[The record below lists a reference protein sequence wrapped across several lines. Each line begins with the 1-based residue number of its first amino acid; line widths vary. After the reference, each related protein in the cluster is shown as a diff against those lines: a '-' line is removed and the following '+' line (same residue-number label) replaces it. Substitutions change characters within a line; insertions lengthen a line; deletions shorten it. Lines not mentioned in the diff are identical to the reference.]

1 MSSYIGKIN
10 INNTEYPIA
19 QSLFGT
25 SNTTANT
32 ATKVVTCADFD
43 TLISGI
49 VINVYFTYANTESS
63 ISLNVNSTGN
73 KTVYVDNNSSI
84 LWDAGATKSFV
95 YYSNQWRLINPTSVG
110 TTYDAATTTAAGLM
124 SAADKIKL
132 NGITTGASTY
142 AAGSGLSLSGT
153 TFNHT
158 NSITASSVGSSAATS
173 GATLDVPYAKYDAQ
187 GHITE
192 KGVHVHTIGSLAA
205 SAITSGTF
213 ATARIPNLPTSI
225 ITSGTFAT
233 ARIPN
238 LPASIITS
246 GTLGTAILPTVPV
259 AKGGTGATTAAAAR
273 TNLGLGSAAVAS
285 TSASVDNNT
294 NLPTGAAIQSY
305 VTGLGYE
312 ANQNAFTT
320 VKVGTTDLVADSK
333 TDTLTIT
340 AGNNITLT
348 PTASSDSFSIAATN
362 TTYSNATSSAA
373 GLMSAADKQTL
384 DGLVASGGEV
394 NQNAFSNVVV
404 GSSTVAADQKTDTLT
419 LVGSGAVSISANTS
433 TDTITITGTNTTYG
447 TATTTT
453 AGLMSASDKIKLN
466 GVPTSVF
473 KTIKVGTTNLIADNA
488 EDTLTIT
495 AGDNITLTPTASSDS
510 FSIAATNTTYAVATT
525 AANGLMSATDKAT
538 LDGLI
543 SSGGEVN
550 QNAFSNVVIGSSTV
564 AADQKTDTLT
574 LVGNGSVSLSANTS
588 TDTITISG
596 TNTTYGTATTA
607 AAGLM
612 SAEDKIKID
621 KTIHQ
626 LSTLSTVSADD
637 QIAIY
642 DVSNNTTGK
651 STLATAIEKAGFVPK
666 QKNENGDDTNII
678 NNSYGARIGHYG
690 SDDWNY
696 IMSIGSL
703 TTVNGSTVMR
713 EGIEFQWQ
721 KPNYDLGDW
730 WINRVTLGQDGIKA
744 NLDFG
749 NINITSTNSTK
760 VSPQI
765 TASNLAQIKIGNT
778 SATSAFCVNDNII
791 GLYDNTNAD
800 WIIKK
805 DVTEG
810 IDQGTGTTYYGTT
823 LAAPYSQA
831 YLLRG
836 STSSTQ
842 HRLALTG
849 YGNIRV
855 DTSIDGGQ
863 NWVTSYYATHNGDSA
878 QDPLPIE
885 RGGTGAS
892 NISDARNNLQVPS
905 TANVW
910 LASTSRT
917 ANTVLAAPN
926 GSAGGAGF
934 RSLVAADLP
943 TVTIAKGGT
952 GATDRLTAF
961 KNLTNQNVGS
971 AAKYFVSLT
980 TSWESAGYSSIA
992 DTCAALGIKA
1002 TRLWNGSMQSGSATF
1017 SFGGYN
1023 AYIVLGKPSGGSF
1036 TSLIIPAIALGTS
1049 DIQCMLS
1056 DETTY
1061 ISFKLKYS
1069 GSTGTITYVTRTSGS
1084 NGTINYIYG
1093 IK

>member
-10 INNTEYPIA
+10 INNTQYPIA

-25 SNTTANT
+25 CNTTANT
-32 ATKVVTCADFD
+32 AAKVVTCADFD

-49 VINVYFTYANTESS
+49 VINVYFTYANTQTS
-63 ISLNVNSTGN
+63 ISLNVNSTGYKN
-73 KTVYVDNNSSI
+73 VYVDNNSSI

-95 YYSNQWRLINPTSVG
+95 YYDNQWRLINPTSVG

-238 LPASIITS
+238 LPTSIITSGTFATARIPNLPASIITS
-246 GTLGTAILPTVPV
+246 GTFSTARLPV
-259 AKGGTGATTAAAAR
+259 
-273 TNLGLGSAAVAS
+273 S
-285 TSASVDNNT
+285 TSVESNN

-320 VKVGTTDLVADSK
+320 VKVDTTDLVADSK

-362 TTYSNATSSAA
+362 TTYGNATSSAA

-419 LVGSGAVSISANTS
+419 LVGSGAVSISADTS

-447 TATTTT
+447 AATTAT
-453 AGLMSASDKIKLN
+453 AGLMAASDKIKLN

-525 AANGLMSATDKAT
+525 SADGLMSAA
-538 LDGLI
+538 
-543 SSGGEVN
+543 
-550 QNAFSNVVIGSSTV
+550 
-564 AADQKTDTLT
+564 
-574 LVGNGSVSLSANTS
+574 
-588 TDTITISG
+588 
-596 TNTTYGTATTA
+596 
-607 AAGLM
+607 
-612 SAEDKIKID
+612 DKIKID

-642 DVSNNTTGK
+642 DISNNITGK
-651 STLATAIEKAGFVPK
+651 ITLENVDEFIGKRKPITAGVQTA
-666 QKNENGDDTNII
+666 
-678 NNSYGARIGHYG
+678 YG
-690 SDDWNY
+690 S
-696 IMSIGSL
+696 S
-703 TTVNGSTVMR
+703 STSVADSSQV
-713 EGIEFQWQ
+713 F
-721 KPNYDLGDW
+721 
-730 WINRVTLGQDGIKA
+730 
-744 NLDFG
+744 
-749 NINITSTNSTK
+749 INI
-760 VSPQI
+760 
-765 TASNLAQIKIGNT
+765 
-778 SATSAFCVNDNII
+778 
-791 GLYDNTNAD
+791 
-800 WIIKK
+800 W
-805 DVTEG
+805 E
-810 IDQGTGTTYYGTT
+810 QGTNPEN
-823 LAAPYSQA
+823 LI
-831 YLLRG
+831 
-836 STSSTQ
+836 
-842 HRLALTG
+842 
-849 YGNIRV
+849 NIAIPF
-855 DTSIDGGQ
+855 S
-863 NWVTSYYATHNGDSA
+863 
-878 QDPLPIE
+878 
-885 RGGTGAS
+885 
-892 NISDARNNLQVPS
+892 
-905 TANVW
+905 
-910 LASTSRT
+910 LASQGNRF
-917 ANTVLAAPN
+917 APIQKAYN
-926 GSAGGAGF
+926 NWESHEFVGGFPLTDVYGF
-934 RSLVAADLP
+934 ILDENVMDS
-943 TVTIAKGGT
+943 TTIA
-952 GATDRLTAF
+952 A
-961 KNLTNQNVGS
+961 
-971 AAKYFVSLT
+971 
-980 TSWESAGYSSIA
+980 
-992 DTCAALGIKA
+992 
-1002 TRLWNGSMQSGSATF
+1002 WN
-1017 SFGGYN
+1017 
-1023 AYIVLGKPSGGSF
+1023 
-1036 TSLIIPAIALGTS
+1036 AIL
-1049 DIQCMLS
+1049 
-1056 DETTY
+1056 
-1061 ISFKLKYS
+1061 
-1069 GSTGTITYVTRTSGS
+1069 
-1084 NGTINYIYG
+1084 
-1093 IK
+1093 

>member
-10 INNTEYPIA
+10 INNTQYPIA

-25 SNTTANT
+25 CNTTANT
-32 ATKVVTCADFD
+32 AAKVVTCADFD

-49 VINVYFTYANTESS
+49 VINVYFTYANTQTS
-63 ISLNVNSTGN
+63 ISLNVNSTGYKN
-73 KTVYVDNNSSI
+73 VYVDNNSSI

-95 YYSNQWRLINPTSVG
+95 YYDNQWRLINPTSVG

-238 LPASIITS
+238 LPTSIITSGTFATARIPNLPASIITS
-246 GTLGTAILPTVPV
+246 GTFSTARLPV
-259 AKGGTGATTAAAAR
+259 
-273 TNLGLGSAAVAS
+273 S
-285 TSASVDNNT
+285 TSVESNN

-320 VKVGTTDLVADSK
+320 VKVDTTDLVADSK

-362 TTYSNATSSAA
+362 TTYGNATSSAA

-384 DGLVASGGEV
+384 AGLVASGGEV

-419 LVGSGAVSISANTS
+419 LVGSGAVSISADTS

-447 TATTTT
+447 AATTAT
-453 AGLMSASDKIKLN
+453 AGLMAASDKIKLN

-525 AANGLMSATDKAT
+525 SADGLMSAA
-538 LDGLI
+538 
-543 SSGGEVN
+543 
-550 QNAFSNVVIGSSTV
+550 
-564 AADQKTDTLT
+564 
-574 LVGNGSVSLSANTS
+574 
-588 TDTITISG
+588 
-596 TNTTYGTATTA
+596 
-607 AAGLM
+607 
-612 SAEDKIKID
+612 DKIKID

-642 DVSNNTTGK
+642 DISNNITGK
-651 STLATAIEKAGFVPK
+651 ITLENVDEFIGKRKPITAGVQTA
-666 QKNENGDDTNII
+666 
-678 NNSYGARIGHYG
+678 YG
-690 SDDWNY
+690 S
-696 IMSIGSL
+696 S
-703 TTVNGSTVMR
+703 STSVADSSQV
-713 EGIEFQWQ
+713 F
-721 KPNYDLGDW
+721 
-730 WINRVTLGQDGIKA
+730 
-744 NLDFG
+744 
-749 NINITSTNSTK
+749 INI
-760 VSPQI
+760 
-765 TASNLAQIKIGNT
+765 
-778 SATSAFCVNDNII
+778 
-791 GLYDNTNAD
+791 
-800 WIIKK
+800 W
-805 DVTEG
+805 E
-810 IDQGTGTTYYGTT
+810 QGTNPEN
-823 LAAPYSQA
+823 LI
-831 YLLRG
+831 
-836 STSSTQ
+836 
-842 HRLALTG
+842 
-849 YGNIRV
+849 NIAIPF
-855 DTSIDGGQ
+855 S
-863 NWVTSYYATHNGDSA
+863 
-878 QDPLPIE
+878 
-885 RGGTGAS
+885 
-892 NISDARNNLQVPS
+892 
-905 TANVW
+905 
-910 LASTSRT
+910 LASQGNRF
-917 ANTVLAAPN
+917 APIQKAYN
-926 GSAGGAGF
+926 NWESHEFVGGFPLTDVYGF
-934 RSLVAADLP
+934 ILDENVMDS
-943 TVTIAKGGT
+943 TTIA
-952 GATDRLTAF
+952 A
-961 KNLTNQNVGS
+961 
-971 AAKYFVSLT
+971 
-980 TSWESAGYSSIA
+980 
-992 DTCAALGIKA
+992 
-1002 TRLWNGSMQSGSATF
+1002 WN
-1017 SFGGYN
+1017 
-1023 AYIVLGKPSGGSF
+1023 
-1036 TSLIIPAIALGTS
+1036 AIL
-1049 DIQCMLS
+1049 
-1056 DETTY
+1056 
-1061 ISFKLKYS
+1061 
-1069 GSTGTITYVTRTSGS
+1069 
-1084 NGTINYIYG
+1084 
-1093 IK
+1093 